1 LATKPKVSHHKKR
14 TPQENTALLL
24 DDMIPDESEEDLYTF
39 LEEVGPNISTVDI
52 FRLNKDGS
60 RPHVDRVTLDTVK
73 EDVYGYLRA
82 LGAAKYLLQFKSA
95 DRLIRK
101 TKVIEVAGG
110 VTPNGAGVAQ
120 AGAFDH
126 VGFLREQMAQQQT
139 LLLALISNMGKGSA
153 MPDLSFLSGVLKQPD
168 IMPMVTLMAAMIGK
182 KDDGGGLALAQT
194 IVKMSR
200 DLAPDGGKDES
211 WLSVIKDVGGR
222 VVDNLGVAFRPGAPA
237 ALLPAGN
244 PIPPGAQATPV
255 QPVQP
260 EQPGGNPTVTRAN
273 FAAYLSQALIY
284 LKTKAAAGKDVET
297 IADYIVENSEEPQW
311 TAVLGVIEQ
320 GATFENLLEFDPE
333 IGQAPVLRAWFRKLY
348 DELRDAIF
356 NPVDSAGKGRNSDNP
371 ADNAGPGT
379 TGPGTPGG
387 APGS

>member
-1 LATKPKVSHHKKR
+1 MLP
-14 TPQENTALLL
+14 
-24 DDMIPDESEEDLYTF
+24 DDSEEDLYTF

-73 EDVYGYLRA
+73 EDVYGYLRN

-110 VTPNGAGVAQ
+110 VTPNGVPATQ

-139 LLLALISNMGKGSA
+139 LLLALISNMGKGSS
-153 MPDLSFLSGVLKQPD
+153 MPDLSFLAGILKAPD
-168 IMPMVTLMAAMIGK
+168 LTPITTLMAAMIGK
-182 KDDGGGLALAQT
+182 KDDGGGLALAT
-194 IVKMSR
+194 SIVKLSR
-200 DLAPDGGKDES
+200 DLNPPGGQDES
-211 WLSVIKDVGGR
+211 WLSVIKDVGGK
-222 VVDNLGVAFRPGAPA
+222 VVDNIGGAFRQPGAPA

-244 PIPPGAQATPV
+244 PIGDPRFPPGTMNRTP
-255 QPVQP
+255 P
-260 EQPGGNPTVTRAN
+260 ETITQPGGNPIVTREN

-320 GATFENLLEFDPE
+320 GATFENLLQFDPE
-333 IGQAPVLRAWFRKLY
+333 IGQAPVLRAWFQKLY

-356 NPVDSAGKGRNSDNP
+356 NPVDSAGKGRNGDNP
-371 ADNAGPGT
+371 TDNAGPGT

>member
-1 LATKPKVSHHKKR
+1 LATKRKPAK
-14 TPQENTALLL
+14 TPAQNAAALL
-24 DDMIPDESEEDLYTF
+24 DDMMPDESEEDLYTF

-110 VTPNGAGVAQ
+110 VTQNGVPATQ
-120 AGAFDH
+120 AAPFDH
-126 VGFLREQMAQQQT
+126 LNFLREQMAQQQT
-139 LLLALISNMGKGSA
+139 LLLALIGNMGKGSA
-153 MPDLSFLSGVLKQPD
+153 MPDLSFLAGVLKAPD
-168 IMPMVTLMAAMIGK
+168 LTPITALMAAMITK

-200 DLAPDGGKDES
+200 DLAPAGGNDDS
-211 WLSVIKDVGGR
+211 WLSVIKDVGGK
-222 VVDNLGVAFRPGAPA
+222 VVDNIGGAFRQPGAPA
-237 ALLPAGN
+237 ALLPPGS
-244 PIPPGAQATPV
+244 PVPPAAAPAAPAP
-255 QPVQP
+255 QP
-260 EQPGGNPTVTRAN
+260 PGGNPIVTRDN
-273 FAAYLSQALIY
+273 FAAWLSQALTY
-284 LKTKAAAGKDVET
+284 LKTKAAAAKDVEVV
-297 IADYIVENSEEPQW
+297 ADYIVENSEEPQW

-320 GATFENLLEFDPE
+320 GATFENLLQFDPQ
-333 IGQAPVLRAWFRKLY
+333 IGQDPALRAWFHKLY
-348 DELRDAIF
+348 DELRDAIS
-356 NPVDSAGKGRNSDNP
+356 NPVDSAGKGRNGDNP
-371 ADNAGPGT
+371 TGNAGPGPA
-379 TGPGTPGG
+379 GPDAPGG